1 MSDDRDKCSL
11 RRRKENGLTYHF
23 DRQRPQSRR
32 RKNQSA
38 HLPVRRPQSYDAKVR
53 T

>member
-1 MSDDRDKCSL
+1 MSAERD
-11 RRRKENGLTYHF
+11 RRRKEKGLTYDF

-38 HLPVRRPQSYDAKVR
+38 HLPVRRPQSYRLEVPK
-53 T
+53 